1 MNYRH
6 LKALGISGSLRTD
19 SLNRKALQVS
29 KRFAAELGAQVDEI
43 DLKELALP
51 IYDEDVQTAGF
62 PEPVRK
68 LKQAVESTDLL
79 LIATPEYNYS
89 ISAALKNA
97 IEWLSR
103 GKNSLDNKVAAIF
116 GASGGPFGTLR
127 GQFQLR
133 HILTSV
139 NVYTVPQPQVFI
151 RSARDAF
158 RPDGTLADKELENQL
173 KSLVT
178 RSLSLAGALRD

>member
-1 MNYRH
+1 MNCKH
-6 LKALGISGSLRTD
+6 LKVLGISGSLRRD
-19 SLNRKALQVS
+19 SFNRTALQVA
-29 KRFAAELGAQVDEI
+29 KRFATELGAQVDEI
-43 DLKELALP
+43 DLKALALP

-68 LKQAVESTDLL
+68 LKQAVESADLL
-79 LIATPEYNYS
+79 LIASPEYNYS

-116 GASGGPFGTLR
+116 GASSGPYGTLR

-158 RPDGTLADKELENQL
+158 LADGSLADKEVENQL
-173 KSLVT
+173 KVLVAKSLW
-178 RSLSLAGALRD
+178 LASALKD